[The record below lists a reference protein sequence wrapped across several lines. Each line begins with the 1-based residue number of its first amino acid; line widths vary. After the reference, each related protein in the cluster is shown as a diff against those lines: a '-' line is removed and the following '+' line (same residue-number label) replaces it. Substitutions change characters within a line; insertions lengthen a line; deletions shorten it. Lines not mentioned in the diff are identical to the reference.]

1 MKIPATGRPDELQYA
16 GSATGYDEV
25 YGNQTQARQHWHYL
39 LDALKTLGSEGIRE
53 RQLKAERIF
62 RDDGAT
68 YNPGASDSPQS
79 WQLDPVPV
87 LLQSEEWALIESGLL
102 ERAELFNLILKDIYG
117 KRELIR
123 HGVLPP
129 ELVFGHGGFLRA
141 CQGLSLPGEHQL
153 VLHSTDMVRDSNGEM
168 IIIGD
173 RTQSPSGAGYAL
185 ENRTVMS
192 RVLPSLFRDSH
203 VHRLSLFFQSLR
215 MKLNTLASQ
224 ITSERPR
231 IVVLTPGAYSETY
244 FEHAYLANYL
254 GYPLVQGSDLLV
266 SRGYLY
272 MKSLGGLER
281 VDVVLRRV
289 DDSFCDPVELRGDSR
304 LGVPGLL
311 DVVRSGR
318 VIVVNPLGAGFL
330 ENPALLR
337 YLPQVSQHFLGRE
350 LRLRTAPTYW
360 CGDPQDLAYVQ
371 AHLDSLVIKSVS
383 HKRGHHAIFGLQ
395 LNTQQRQELALKI
408 QRDPV
413 NFVAQ
418 VYIQP
423 SNTPSWLNPQLV
435 PRPAV
440 LRSFAV
446 ASNSSYSVM
455 PGGLTRIGTG
465 NGSMSLSNHMGAISK
480 DTWILAS
487 EPEKQVS
494 LLSSARV
501 TAAASVKPHVAFPCR
516 VVENLYWMGRYAE
529 RAESALRL
537 LRTVFIQLNSF
548 DYMPEQTRLLLRTV
562 TELTAT
568 FPGFTVVDP
577 KLQQQPEAELLSVIL
592 DSNRAGSISAN
603 LYSLLHCTDQIK
615 EMMSSDTQRVV
626 NDLRDGLSGLRDA
639 LKPGLNSAPEE
650 ALDPL
655 VTTLLALAG
664 LWQESMVRALG
675 WRFMDMGRRVEKA
688 LQSIRLIRSSLVPV
702 LAEQQQFQILEAILL
717 NSESLITFRR
727 RQYDGSGMM
736 QGLDLLIFD
745 RSNPRSVFYQI
756 ELLREHLTE
765 LPISAHG
772 LGLTDE
778 DRMLLEASTAIQLSS
793 PEKLSAENLTTA
805 TRPELEQLLSR
816 IQHLLETTSAQ
827 ISNKYFDQVK
837 VHNQLVRTDWDG
849 EL

>member
-1 MKIPATGRPDELQYA
+1 MKISATGSPDALLYA
-16 GSATGYDEV
+16 GSGEGYDEV
-25 YGNQTQARQHWHYL
+25 YGHQAEMREHWHYL
-39 LDALKTLGSEGIRE
+39 LDALKTIGAEGISE
-53 RQLKAERIF
+53 RQLKAQRIF

-68 YNPGASDSPQS
+68 YNPEASESPQP

-87 LLQSEEWALIESGLL
+87 LLQSEEWAEIESGLQ

-117 KRELIR
+117 KRDLIR
-123 HGVLPP
+123 HGILPP

-153 VLHSTDMVRDSNGEM
+153 VQHTTDMVRDSKGNM

-215 MKLNTLASQ
+215 MKLHSLASQ
-224 ITSERPR
+224 ITTDQPR
-231 IVVLTPGAYSETY
+231 IVILTPGAYSETY
-244 FEHAYLANYL
+244 FEHTYLANYL

-289 DDSFCDPVELRGDSR
+289 DDSFCDPVELRGDSQ

-311 DVVRSGR
+311 DVVRSGH
-318 VIVVNPLGAGFL
+318 VIVANPLGSGFL

-337 YLPQVSQHFLGRE
+337 YLPKIAEHFLGRE
-350 LRLRTAPTYW
+350 LRLNSTPTYW
-360 CGDPQDLAYVQ
+360 CGDPQDLAYV
-371 AHLDSLVIKSVS
+371 LENLEGLVIKSVVR
-383 HKRGHHAIFGLQ
+383 KRGENSIFGSQ
-395 LNTQQRQELALKI
+395 LDAEQRNELVLKI
-408 QRDPV
+408 QQKPA

-423 SNTPSWLNPQLV
+423 SSTPSWLNPELV

-440 LRSFAV
+440 LRSFGV
-446 ASNSSYSVM
+446 ASNSSYIIM

-465 NGSMSLSNHMGAISK
+465 NGNMSLSNNMGAISK

-487 EPEKQVS
+487 EPEKQTSLRSGVPVS
-494 LLSSARV
+494 
-501 TAAASVKPHVAFPCR
+501 AAPSVKTHVAFPCR

-548 DYMPEQTRLLLRTV
+548 DNMPEQNRLLLLTV
-562 TELTAT
+562 TQLTAT
-568 FPGFTVVDP
+568 FPGFTVVDENMH
-577 KLQQQPEAELLSVIL
+577 KQPEAELLSVIL
-592 DSNRAGSISAN
+592 DNSRTGSISAN
-603 LYSLLHCTDQIK
+603 LNSLLHCTEQIK

-626 NDLRDGLSGLRDA
+626 NDLRDGLSGLKDS
-639 LKPGLNSAPEE
+639 LKPGINSAPEE

-675 WRFMDMGRRVEKA
+675 WRFLDMGRRVEKA

-702 LAEQQQFQILEAILL
+702 LPEDQQFQMLEAIML

-736 QGLDLLIFD
+736 QGLDLLLLD
-745 RSNPRSVFYQI
+745 KSNPRSVFYQI
-756 ELLREHLTE
+756 ELLREHLVE
-765 LPISAHG
+765 LPASAHG
-772 LGLTDE
+772 QGQADE
-778 DRMLLEASTAIQLSS
+778 DRFLLEASTAMQLSS
-793 PEKLSAENLTTA
+793 IEKLVEENKESN

-816 IQHLLETTSAQ
+816 IQYLLEATSSQ
-827 ISNKYFDQVK
+827 ISNKYFDQIK
-837 VHNQLVRTDWDG
+837 AHHQLVRIDWDG
-849 EL
+849 KL